1 MRCVGNGRKT
11 QGAKHIIQYIYSNCI
26 NHLNFFETATQ
37 MFSLKLTEPRVLN
50 GVTSILSDF
59 ITEATFSIQKDG
71 IKLVAMDPAN
81 ISMVI
86 LNILPSAFT
95 EYTVEAP
102 EEFTINLENLRQ
114 ALKRAKPTDSLS
126 MTSEK
131 NKLKI
136 TVHSKST
143 KRFFIPLLEREG
155 KERKIPALEFMA
167 TAELVAAE
175 FRDYIDD
182 ASIGG
187 DAATFEADKA
197 SFIISAGETGSK
209 VNIELAKGNDALLQI
224 AAKDAVRATYS
235 VEYLK
240 KMARTAALSDT
251 VSVQFSSDYP
261 LRLDFKALNKL
272 AMSFILAPRIEN
284 K

>member
-1 MRCVGNGRKT
+1 
-11 QGAKHIIQYIYSNCI
+11 
-26 NHLNFFETATQ
+26 
-37 MFSLKLTEPRVLN
+37 MFSLKLAEPRILN

-59 ITEATFSIQKDG
+59 ITEATFSIQKEG
-71 IKLVAMDPAN
+71 IKLLAMDPAN

-86 LNILPSAFT
+86 LNILPSAFI

-102 EEFTINLENLRQ
+102 EEFTINLESFKQ

-136 TVHSKST
+136 TIYSKST

-155 KERKIPALEFMA
+155 KERKVPALEFMA
-167 TAELVAAE
+167 NAELVAAE

-197 SFIISAGETGSK
+197 SFVISAGETGSK
-209 VNIELAKGNDALLQI
+209 VHIELTKGNDALLQI

-261 LRLDFKALNKL
+261 LKLDFKALNKL

>member
-1 MRCVGNGRKT
+1 
-11 QGAKHIIQYIYSNCI
+11 
-26 NHLNFFETATQ
+26 
-37 MFSLKLTEPRVLN
+37 MFSLKLVEPRILN
-50 GVTSILSDF
+50 GVTSILADF

-81 ISMVI
+81 ISMVV

-95 EYTVEAP
+95 EYSVEAP
-102 EEFTINLENLRQ
+102 EEFTLNLENFRQ
-114 ALKRAKPTDSLS
+114 ALKRAKPTDAIS

-167 TAELVAAE
+167 TAELVANE

-187 DAATFEADKA
+187 DAAVFEADKTV
-197 SFIISAGETGSK
+197 FTISAGETGNK
-209 VNIELAKGNDALLQI
+209 VHIELTKGADALLQI

-240 KMARTAALSDT
+240 KMARAAALADT

-261 LRLDFKALNKL
+261 LRLDFKSLNKL